1 MTTNGLEV
9 SYASLVHADLMIDCV
24 YRGGTNGNAGD
35 DPIARLLKVGNSA
48 GFRYR
53 GSANHPDLIVL
64 YTSMEHNDWPDSLD
78 IATGLLTYYGD
89 NRTPGREL
97 HETPRKGNVIL
108 RNLFSAVAS
117 GREGRENVPPIFV
130 FSKAGVGRDVQFR
143 GLAIPGSISASLGED
158 LVAIW
163 RSQGSARFQNYRAT
177 FSILDCASISRRWI
191 DDVLSGNPESPHAP
205 GAWIKWRSTGRIDA
219 LVAESIDVRG
229 KLDQLPSDQRGT
241 ETIERI
247 HHFFNSEVKNPFL
260 FEQCAVDIWR
270 MTESNIGEV
279 NLTRPWRDGGRDAI
293 GTFLL
298 GSGTDKLS
306 VEFALE
312 AKCYGLN
319 NSVGVREMSRLISRL
334 RHRQFGVF
342 ITTSYFNSQAYQE
355 VRDDRHP
362 VVLIPAR
369 EVVETLARHGL
380 SKPQEV
386 TTWLKTRYRVED
398 N

>member
-1 MTTNGLEV
+1 M
-9 SYASLVHADLMIDCV
+9 D
-24 YRGGTNGNAGD
+24 
-35 DPIARLLKVGNSA
+35 
-48 GFRYR
+48 
-53 GSANHPDLIVL
+53 
-64 YTSMEHNDWPDSLD
+64 
-78 IATGLLTYYGD
+78 
-89 NRTPGREL
+89 
-97 HETPRKGNVIL
+97 
-108 RNLFSAVAS
+108 
-117 GREGRENVPPIFV
+117 IFV

-229 KLDQLPSDQRGT
+229 KLDQLPFDQRGT

-247 HHFFNSEVKNPFL
+247 HHFFNSEAKNPFL

-279 NLTRPWRDGGRDAI
+279 NLTRPWRDGGRDAT

-312 AKCYGLN
+312 AKCYGPK

-362 VVLIPAR
+362 VVLMPAR
-369 EVVETLARHGL
+369 EVVGALARHGL
-380 SKPQEV
+380 LKPQDV
-386 TTWLKTRYRVED
+386 TYWLKTRYLEQG

>member
-1 MTTNGLEV
+1 
-9 SYASLVHADLMIDCV
+9 
-24 YRGGTNGNAGD
+24 
-35 DPIARLLKVGNSA
+35 
-48 GFRYR
+48 
-53 GSANHPDLIVL
+53 
-64 YTSMEHNDWPDSLD
+64 
-78 IATGLLTYYGD
+78 
-89 NRTPGREL
+89 
-97 HETPRKGNVIL
+97 
-108 RNLFSAVAS
+108 
-117 GREGRENVPPIFV
+117 
-130 FSKAGVGRDVQFR
+130 
-143 GLAIPGSISASLGED
+143 
-158 LVAIW
+158 
-163 RSQGSARFQNYRAT
+163 
-177 FSILDCASISRRWI
+177 
-191 DDVLSGNPESPHAP
+191 
-205 GAWIKWRSTGRIDA
+205 
-219 LVAESIDVRG
+219 
-229 KLDQLPSDQRGT
+229 
-241 ETIERI
+241 
-247 HHFFNSEVKNPFL
+247 
-260 FEQCAVDIWR
+260 
-270 MTESNIGEV
+270 MTESNLGEV

-369 EVVETLARHGL
+369 EVVDTLSRHGL

-386 TTWLKTRYRVED
+386 TTWLKTRYLVED

>member
-1 MTTNGLEV
+1 MVDRSLEV
-9 SYASLVHADLMIDCV
+9 SYEFLANSDLMIDCL

-53 GSANHPDLIVL
+53 GSANHPDFIVL

-117 GREGRENVPPIFV
+117 GREGRESIPPIFV

-143 GLAIPGSISASLGED
+143 GLAIPGSMSASLGED

-177 FSILDCASISRRWI
+177 FSILDCATISRGWI
-191 DDVLSGNPESPHAP
+191 DDILGGNPGSHNAPES
-205 GAWIKWRSTGRIDA
+205 WIQWRSTGRINA

-247 HHFFNSEVKNPFL
+247 HHFFNSEVRNPFK

-270 MTESNIGEV
+270 MTEGNIGEV

-312 AKCYGLN
+312 AKCYGPN

-342 ITTSYFNSQAYQE
+342 ITTSYFNRQAYQE

-380 SKPQEV
+380 AKPQDV
-386 TTWLKTRYRVED
+386 TVWLKTRYLEPD